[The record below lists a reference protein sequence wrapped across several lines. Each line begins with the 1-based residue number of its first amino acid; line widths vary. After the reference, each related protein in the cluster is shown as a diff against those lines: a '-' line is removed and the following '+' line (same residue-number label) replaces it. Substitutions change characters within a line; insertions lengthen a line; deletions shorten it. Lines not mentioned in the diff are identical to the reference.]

1 MRKIVQILQEV
12 ASLGFGAS
20 SRQKRDDVKRRAETA
35 IKTLHERALVLAHP
49 DQDHDM
55 GQVLQALALI
65 LEIQRDLAREQKRI
79 IARLGHQ

>member
-1 MRKIVQILQEV
+1 MLPPDAGVTCV
-12 ASLGFGAS
+12 PSGA
-20 SRQKRDDVKRRAETA
+20 
-35 IKTLHERALVLAHP
+35 LHERALVLAHP